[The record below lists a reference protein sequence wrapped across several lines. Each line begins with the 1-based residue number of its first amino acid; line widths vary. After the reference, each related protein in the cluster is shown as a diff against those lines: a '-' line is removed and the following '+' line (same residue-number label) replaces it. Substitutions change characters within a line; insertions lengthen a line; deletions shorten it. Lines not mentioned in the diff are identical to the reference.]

1 MKWCLEAVCAL
12 SSLGIWV
19 CLFFYGRVAWN
30 LGKAFWHTG
39 VEGLYQYPL
48 FANWAG
54 FNSQQKLIA
63 VVLFLLPAGLVFLL
77 ARVAEFAESK
87 AMRL

>member
-1 MKWCLEAVCAL
+1 LKSFLEAVCAL
-12 SSLGIWV
+12 SSLGCFA

-30 LGKAFWHTG
+30 LGKAFWQAG
-39 VEGLYQYPL
+39 VEGLFQYSLIAKWP
-48 FANWAG
+48 G